1 MQTQQSSRIR
11 MDANEEKSV
20 QKKVLRWNAHSNKIM
35 KLLSHLNYYLLG
47 SVCELAL
54 SCVGAA
60 AADERQQSVHLICS
74 VRLRFHTAAL
84 RRHTHRL
91 ALVLIIARNKIDSF
105 ATGAMDE
112 RAK

>member
-54 SCVGAA
+54 S
-60 AADERQQSVHLICS
+60 
-74 VRLRFHTAAL
+74 
-84 RRHTHRL
+84 
-91 ALVLIIARNKIDSF
+91 LVLRPLMRGNKVCISF
-105 ATGAMDE
+105 ALFDCVSTLRHCDGTRID
-112 RAK
+112 